1 MKILIIGNCQANVL
15 KLVLETLVV
24 GSSVS
29 HIQLLPTDVAQ
40 LRAGGKRLEDLRA
53 GGRCINVVARESD
66 LILLQNGHEVID
78 HFKNAFPTEIK
89 KVRMFPRILFGGFHP
104 DMFLLGS
111 LPPCPTGPYHSSI
124 TCFGWT
130 AGFTPEETLS
140 LFRED
145 VYVELGFFEA
155 WDSSVRFLFSEA
167 DRVLLPLD
175 LNLGEWLKNGAWM
188 HTINH
193 PALRVIVDIAHALL
207 SREGMSCNR
216 SLCDHMAD
224 PLLRHP
230 HWSVYPEIASHLGV
244 LGGYQFHRGNASA
257 IDLPVQDTYDLEEFV
272 RGSFKRYSGFTKE
285 AFICERLASPRYQK
299 LHRLVKSSRGG
310 NQTTASI
317 TKSDIGNANPYQNL
331 PDYQFWRRAV
341 ERLAKAN
348 VDPVVRASF
357 KLKKNDKVATAGSC
371 FAQHIARTLVKN
383 GFSYFVSECGDGLSL
398 DESQRRNYGVF
409 SARFGNLYTTRQLLQ
424 LFDRAYG
431 RFTPTESAWVRSDG
445 KLVDPFRPQIEP
457 DGYTSVEDLE
467 RSREE
472 HFKSVREMFEQ
483 LDVFVFTLGLTEAWR
498 SRIDGAVYP
507 LAPGVAAGEMDAEKY
522 EFVNFTAS
530 EVTSDLQLF
539 VLRLLRVNPR
549 ARVILTVS
557 PVPLIATYEDRH
569 VMVSTT
575 YSKSA
580 LRVAAEE
587 ICQRNTSCTYFPSY
601 EIITGNYAKS
611 EYYESDL
618 RSVKQEGVDQVMG
631 LFIRHYGSTDAA
643 RSLDEELMRENAMA
657 ADIVCDEEAIDT
669 SVQLQISEHSGL
681 SH

>member
-1 MKILIIGNCQANVL
+1 MKILIIGNCQANAL
-15 KLVLETLVV
+15 KLVLEALVV

-29 HIQLLPTDVAQ
+29 HVQLLPTDVAR
-40 LRAGGKRLEDLRA
+40 LRIAGNRLEDLRV
-53 GGRCINVVARESD
+53 GDRFVDVVARESD
-66 LILLQNGHEVID
+66 LILLQNGHEIID
-78 HFKNAFPTEIK
+78 HFKIAFPTDIW

-104 DMFLLGS
+104 DMFLLSG

-124 TCFGWT
+124 ACFGWT
-130 AGFTPEETLS
+130 AGFTPAETLS

-155 WDSSVRFLFSEA
+155 WDASVKYFLSEA
-167 DRVLLPLD
+167 ERVRLPLD
-175 LNLGEWLKNGAWM
+175 LHLGEWVQQGAWM

-193 PALRVIVDIAHALL
+193 PALRVIVDIAHTLL
-207 SREGMSCNR
+207 SREGISCDR
-216 SLCDHMAD
+216 SLCDHMVD

-244 LGGYQFHRGNASA
+244 PGEYQFHRGNASA
-257 IDLPVQDTYDLEEFV
+257 IDLPVQATYDLEEFV
-272 RGSFKRYSGFTKE
+272 RGSYKRYSGLTKD

-299 LHRLVKSSRGG
+299 LHRLVKASRVG
-310 NQTTASI
+310 NSNHGINHGEWCRGT
-317 TKSDIGNANPYQNL
+317 NPYQDL
-331 PDYQFWRRAV
+331 PDHQFWRRAV
-341 ERLAKAN
+341 ERLAKAD
-348 VDPVVRASF
+348 VDPVVRAPF
-357 KLKKNDKVATAGSC
+357 KLKKHDKVATAGSC

-383 GFSYFVSECGDGLSL
+383 GFNYFVSECADGLSS

-424 LFDRAYG
+424 LFDRAFG
-431 RFTPTESAWVRSDG
+431 RFTPTESVWVRSDG

-457 DGYTSVEDLE
+457 DGFDTVEDLE
-467 RSREE
+467 RSREV
-472 HFKSVREMFEQ
+472 HFNSVRDMFER

-507 LAPGVAAGEMDAEKY
+507 LAPGVVAGEMDAEKY

-569 VMVSTT
+569 VLVSTT
-575 YSKSA
+575 YSKAA

-587 ICQRNTSCTYFPSY
+587 ICQRNASCAYFPSY
-601 EIITGNYAKS
+601 EIITGNYARS

-618 RSVKQEGVDQVMG
+618 RSVKQEGVNHVMR
-631 LFIRHYGSTDAA
+631 LFIRHYGSDDAA
-643 RSLDEELMRENAMA
+643 SSLEEELMRENEVA
-657 ADIVCDEEAIDT
+657 ADIVCDEEVVDT
-669 SVQLQISEHSGL
+669 SVVITCQ
-681 SH
+681 